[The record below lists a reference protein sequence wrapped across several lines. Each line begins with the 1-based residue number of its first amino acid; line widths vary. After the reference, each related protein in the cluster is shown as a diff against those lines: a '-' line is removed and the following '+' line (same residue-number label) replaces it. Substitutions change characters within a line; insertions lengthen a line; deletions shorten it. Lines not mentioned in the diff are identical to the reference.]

1 MEVQVITPHGFCE
14 GVLNAIR
21 IAKAARND
29 HPTATI
35 HVIGSLVH
43 NEEVKVEFEK
53 NNFVFHDEFIK
64 PLSQWM
70 AEIPGGSVIVFAA
83 HGHEKSLDE
92 IAKKKGLIIYDTTC
106 RFVQQNASMI
116 KQEVDSC
123 HQVIYIGKEGHAECI
138 GALSIDSAQVHL
150 CDPSEIEADSSW
162 KHLDEKQPA
171 VISQTT
177 MDLADLETAKKA
189 ILSLYP
195 EALFSDERCFSTKKR
210 QEAICQAAPDTDLFI
225 VLGSSTSNNTTKLC
239 DLAKKKYPQAVV
251 LRVLNL
257 EELRK
262 ISLFGGKKV
271 ALASGASTSN
281 ETFQA
286 VLNYLRS
293 R

>member
-21 IAKAARND
+21 IAKKARKD

-43 NEEVKVEFEK
+43 NEEVKADFEK
-53 NNFVFHDEFIK
+53 NHFVFHDEFTK

-70 AEIPGGSVIVFAA
+70 AEIPCGSIIVFAA

-92 IAKKKGLIIYDTTC
+92 TAKKKGLIVYDTTC

-116 KQEVDSC
+116 EQELAAG
-123 HQVIYIGKEGHAECI
+123 HEVIYIGKKGHAECV
-138 GALSIDSAQVHL
+138 GALSIDPGQVHL
-150 CDPSEIEADSSW
+150 CDPSEIEADASW
-162 KHLDEKQPA
+162 KHLEEGQPA

-177 MDLADLETAKKA
+177 MDLEDLDTAKKA

-195 EALFSDERCFSTKKR
+195 EAIFSDERCFSTKRR
-210 QEAICQAAPDTDLFI
+210 QEAIGQASPDTDLFI
-225 VLGSSTSNNTTKLC
+225 ILGSSTSNNTAKLC
-239 DLAKKKYPQAVV
+239 DLAKKKNPQALV

-257 EELRK
+257 DELRK
-262 ISLFGGKKV
+262 INLFGKKKA